1 MTQPT
6 GRVLLLTVGTG
17 DVQKLRE
24 TLLEPLI
31 KSIRKGDWSRVLLLP
46 SQFTREMALQ
56 LQEEL
61 RETPIELRPLP
72 RAGAEDD
79 ADACFAH
86 FDEVLGGLRAEGY
99 LPASILVDFTRGTKA
114 MSAALVLAA
123 VRHGLPR
130 LRYIYGGQRDER
142 GMVVPGTEVVR
153 EFRTAQVSGRRRLDE
168 AEAFFRRGNYA
179 AVRELLPAPGS
190 PLAGVWPADLLA
202 RSAFLRALAEFYA
215 AWDRFAYAAAERVV
229 VPHAPPEWA
238 ALVPS
243 PEVRRWVAELAQ
255 PLPPDN
261 PGRAEHRRRLAADLL
276 ANGERRIRDQ
286 QYEEA
291 LLRSYRVLEILG
303 EARLFARNI
312 DPVALQLNRHGVLE
326 ELERRHDPLAAS
338 LKAQA
343 HAGAVRPADR
353 HESILTHGYGPVAGG
368 APAPLRALYQ
378 ALEALIKRDGGEAA
392 ARRLALARSFPAA
405 PQPGTPLALLLPA

>member
-1 MTQPT
+1 MSQPK
-6 GRVLLLTVGTG
+6 GQVLLLSVGTG

-24 TLLEPLI
+24 TLLEPLT
-31 KSIRKGDWSRVLLLP
+31 KSIRKGDWSRVVLLP
-46 SQFTREMALQ
+46 SQFTHEMALQ

-86 FDEVLGGLRAEGY
+86 FDAVLGGLRAEGY
-99 LPASILVDFTRGTKA
+99 PAASILVDFTRGTKA

-123 VRHGLPR
+123 VRHALPR
-130 LRYIYGGQRDER
+130 LRYICGGRRDER
-142 GMVVPGTEVVR
+142 GMVVAGTEVVG

-190 PLAGVWPADLLA
+190 PLAGVWPSDLLA
-202 RSAFLRALAEFYA
+202 RAAFLRALAEFYA
-215 AWDRFAYAAAERVV
+215 AWDRFDYAAAAGVV
-229 VPHAPPEWA
+229 VPDAPPEWA
-238 ALVPS
+238 ALSPA
-243 PEVRRWVAELAQ
+243 PEVRRWLADLAQ
-255 PLPPDN
+255 PEPSDN
-261 PGRAEHRRRLAADLL
+261 AGRAEYRRRLAADLL

-312 DPVALQLNRHGVLE
+312 DPVALQLNRHRVLE
-326 ELERRHDPLAAS
+326 ELGRRRDPLAAS

-343 HAGAVRPADR
+343 HAGAVKAADR

-368 APAPLRALYQ
+368 DPAPLRALYQ
-378 ALEALIKRDGGEAA
+378 ALESLLTRDGGEAA
-392 ARRLALARSFPAA
+392 VRRLALARSMPAA
-405 PQPGTPLALLLPA
+405 PQAGTPLALLLPA